1 MNKSKQFKFLILL
14 LLWGVIVLLFFLT
27 RERSTVN
34 ATVLFC
40 CCILFISLISNL
52 FRLLRN
58 ELLIHKEFIYY
69 SLFLAAVFIIQ
80 MSLSDLLTAPFL
92 QGINYFTRIL
102 IIIGIYG
109 NLVCFF
115 NGILY
120 LFCQKN
126 KTDSDFE
133 LLVLCRICIIA
144 ESLLFIFSTY
154 PAIWIQGDVA
164 GVYDCAINQN
174 WNDWHT
180 IGYVL
185 FVFLCTRIK
194 ETQYSVIIIQ
204 TIIWIVLNM
213 YILSVLYNY
222 KKRAAY
228 VYTFI
233 VCITITPFLYLES
246 MIKDTVFSMGILALT
261 VVLFKII
268 YTDEFNKIDII
279 FISIIPLFSIL
290 CRQGGFFVVIIT
302 YSAMILFYIKKK
314 KNIAIKFAL
323 LFAFHGCVY
332 LLVTVVLLN
341 SLSAT
346 KNPAYVKYGTP
357 MAMIGAA
364 VSQNVDL
371 SNEDIEIL
379 EQVMPLER
387 WGECYNKYWA
397 DDISRS
403 WGKIGEDVNKVE
415 QLVDTNGFGK
425 KLIEINAK
433 LFLKHPIIY
442 LRAFFDMNSIIW
454 EIAKPVDAALM
465 TTSEVP
471 EDVNIVYSTSYKI
484 TNSVAQFMDQNAIT
498 NAISTRGGYFL
509 FGLIFSSVVICILN
523 KKYLLCELPIA
534 IVDVML
540 AFTIPAQDPRY
551 ILPTIECSIFI
562 FSIIIANGLVMK
574 SE

>member
-290 CRQGGFFVVIIT
+290 CRHGGFFVVIIT

-454 EIAKPVDAALM
+454 EIAKPVDVALM

>member
-290 CRQGGFFVVIIT
+290 CRHGGFFVVIIT

-454 EIAKPVDAALM
+454 EIAKPVDVALM

-484 TNSVAQFMDQNAIT
+484 TNSVAQFMD
-498 NAISTRGGYFL
+498 
-509 FGLIFSSVVICILN
+509 
-523 KKYLLCELPIA
+523 
-534 IVDVML
+534 
-540 AFTIPAQDPRY
+540 
-551 ILPTIECSIFI
+551 
-562 FSIIIANGLVMK
+562 
-574 SE
+574 